1 MKDFSGKIAVV
12 TGGGTGM
19 GRELVRQLAAEGC
32 HVAMCDVSAKSMA
45 ETMRLCQAD
54 GLPQGV
60 RVISHVADVSNET
73 QVLAFRDHVVATL
86 AVDHIDYLFNNA
98 GIGGGGSMIT
108 DTREAWERTFN
119 VCWGGVY
126 ICTRVF
132 LPLVIKSQA
141 GHITN
146 TSSVN
151 GFYASIGQTTPH
163 TAYSAAKFAVKGFTE
178 ALMTDLKVNAP
189 HVKCSVVM
197 PGHIGTDIVANSRKV
212 LSGREDDSD
221 GTLTA
226 EEIANAR
233 ATVRNRG
240 LDDSQLTDEMIAAFV
255 QTMADGF
262 RDNAPMTAADASRV
276 ILDGVRNERWR
287 ILVGEDAQRLDA
299 FVRNDPE
306 HAYDVDFFTLF
317 PSAAGTTA

>member
-126 ICTRVF
+126 SCTRVF